1 MHNNPNLYY
10 FYSSL
15 IQLASL
21 QSGMVGLIYISS
33 WTFKMVGIYYKIQ
46 QETVVPTTTP
56 PLVWP
61 SNGQNKGA
69 PTKILNPTP
78 MEGWI

>member
-1 MHNNPNLYY
+1 MGYKY
-10 FYSSL
+10 FTGNIDAMSIKEY
-15 IQLASL
+15 
-21 QSGMVGLIYISS
+21 
-33 WTFKMVGIYYKIQ
+33 
-46 QETVVPTTTP
+46 VVPITTP

-61 SNGQNKGA
+61 FNGQNKGA

>member
-1 MHNNPNLYY
+1 MNGGSPV
-10 FYSSL
+10 
-15 IQLASL
+15 QLNEKQWVL
-21 QSGMVGLIYISS
+21 PI
-33 WTFKMVGIYYKIQ
+33 
-46 QETVVPTTTP
+46 VPTTTP

>member
-1 MHNNPNLYY
+1 MCEV
-10 FYSSL
+10 SL
-15 IQLASL
+15 RDVL
-21 QSGMVGLIYISS
+21 QSTWLNLLLDVIWSLDPI
-33 WTFKMVGIYYKIQ
+33 
-46 QETVVPTTTP
+46 VPTTTP

-78 MEGWI
+78 MEGFDII